1 MVALTNFAN
10 ILLSSLYFDIT
21 KDVLYANDVSSIERR
36 VVVDTLKRVS
46 FNHNWNQKRVS
57 CPSLDTAKHD
67 IGIGP
72 STPLSC

>member
-10 ILLSSLYFDIT
+10 ISLSSLYFDIT
-21 KDVLYANDVSSIERR
+21 KDILYANDVHSIERR

-46 FNHNWNQKRVS
+46 AKHHWNQKRVS
-57 CPSLDTAKHD
+57 RPPSDTAKHD
-67 IGIGP
+67 ISIGP